1 MITITPCALSVLL
14 AISLT
19 LIKINVN
26 VILLNVLLAQLQDN
40 AHHAIYSNILIQ
52 QPKPVLHVPI
62 VLIVKNVAQLLL
74 QLVLNAKRAAG
85 LMVLLAHY
93 VVMLV
98 VIIIVLFVL
107 E

>member
-1 MITITPCALSVLL
+1 M
-14 AISLT
+14 
-19 LIKINVN
+19 
-26 VILLNVLLAQLQDN
+26 
-40 AHHAIYSNILIQ
+40 
-52 QPKPVLHVPI
+52 
-62 VLIVKNVAQLLL
+62 LIVKNVAQLLL

-107 E
+107 LTAMSIIMDSVPATLDILLTPPI